1 MTKGHGGREGEIVTL
16 QHRFST
22 HTYFEFDYI
31 ITAHMSL
38 QKGMGS
44 RGAYTHTKQRRIPHL
59 CTKQV
64 RCAGTTQTPKARAR
78 SSQEVPTV
86 PPIAGVGIL
95 EVPQLPL
102 VDNETQPLCSTRPG
116 TRFTDEWAGI

>member
-1 MTKGHGGREGEIVTL
+1 MEGERERLSHYNTD
-16 QHRFST
+16 FP
-22 HTYFEFDYI
+22 HTYFYI
-31 ITAHMSL
+31 ITAHKSL

-44 RGAYTHTKQRRIPHL
+44 RGAYIHTKQRRIPHL